1 MEDAIITTQVG
12 DTVTMRAR
20 PVEMWRTDKANE
32 FTIKVVLDISD
43 NAGDLKSKPVSPP
56 ENA

>member
-1 MEDAIITTQVG
+1 
-12 DTVTMRAR
+12 MRAR